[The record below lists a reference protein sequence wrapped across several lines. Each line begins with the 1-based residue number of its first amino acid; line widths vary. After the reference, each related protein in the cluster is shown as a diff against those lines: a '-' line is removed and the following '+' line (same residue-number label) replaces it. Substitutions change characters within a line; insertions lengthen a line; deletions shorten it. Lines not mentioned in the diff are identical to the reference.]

1 MAAALRVF
9 SALAII
15 AVSTALPA
23 DHELLKVDPGPR
35 YQYMS
40 SPEGVELVDLAWKP
54 SDLLETARFDAETQV
69 FFHLFTRANPTV
81 SQPLLL
87 GVQDILDASNFDA
100 SKKTVVIVH
109 GWRNTPLHDFN
120 VYLVHAYL
128 QAEDVNMIMVD
139 WSIGAGALY
148 VVAMANN
155 IRTGE
160 QVAKFVTWLN
170 SATGASLDN
179 YHMIGHSLG
188 GHQVGIIG
196 RNLGGEVAY
205 ITALDPAMPGWIVN
219 PSGFKPTDGKYTEA
233 IHTDLGFAGRVRPVA
248 DVDFYPNQGFN
259 MPGCETKHCSH
270 HKCIFYMAESLMNGG
285 FTGQRCDSLWQALT
299 RNCASSDTLPMGGT
313 TAKPGATGIYYLTTN
328 PLPPYSQG

>member
-1 MAAALRVF
+1 MKMAAAVLGVF
-9 SALAII
+9 LAIL
-15 AVSTALPA
+15 AVTAALPE
-23 DHELLKVDPGPR
+23 DHELMKVDPGPR

-40 SPEGVELVDLAWKP
+40 SPEGTELVDLAWKP
-54 SDLLETARFDAETQV
+54 SDLLEAAKYNVETQV

-87 GVQDILDASNFDA
+87 GVPHILAASNFDP
-100 SKKTVVIVH
+100 SKKTVVIAH

-128 QAEDVNMIMVD
+128 QAEDINMIMVD

-148 VVAMANN
+148 IVAIANN

-160 QVAKFVTWLN
+160 HVAKFITWLN
-170 SATGASLDN
+170 SETGASLDN
-179 YHMIGHSLG
+179 YHLIGHSLG

-196 RNLGGEVAY
+196 RNLGGEVPY
-205 ITALDPAMPGWIVN
+205 IT
-219 PSGFKPTDGKYTEA
+219 
-233 IHTDLGFAGRVRPVA
+233 
-248 DVDFYPNQGFN
+248 
-259 MPGCETKHCSH
+259 C
-270 HKCIFYMAESLMNGG
+270 KCIFYLAESLIRGG

-299 RNCASSDTLPMGGT
+299 GNCASSDTLPMGGT

-328 PLPPYSQG
+328 AQSPFSQG